1 LAGDLAP
8 RAHMTLLEK
17 DTALALQ
24 AAASTGF
31 LGPLGPAAAQVFAQA
46 SAAGLADCD
55 DAALLRFL
63 RRPT

>member
-1 LAGDLAP
+1 
-8 RAHMTLLEK
+8 MTLLEK

-24 AAASTGF
+24 AAASAGF